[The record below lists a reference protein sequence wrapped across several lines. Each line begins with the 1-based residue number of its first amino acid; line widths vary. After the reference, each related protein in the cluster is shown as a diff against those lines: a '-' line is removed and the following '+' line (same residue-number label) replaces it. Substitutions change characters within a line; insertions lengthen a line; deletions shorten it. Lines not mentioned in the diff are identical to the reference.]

1 MFSTLLTFT
10 LFYGDIES
18 ILDAGVTEFMLRIM
32 AWLCT
37 STPIPRNYQQMCVDT
52 GPNIDMAIKLIRG
65 LKNIFERK
73 LTLIFQDK
81 ETVLFSDRSKQQAHT
96 VSFQLTVPSLHLFSI
111 LFSLA
116 CIRKITAVNTMSK
129 FSRTLNLVEFISV
142 VGDLASCVHYI
153 DNRLDNNIAYR
164 DVFQRTYKEKRLS
177 FGNETSSVLRQI
189 TNEID
194 IECILKCYNI

>member
-10 LFYGDIES
+10 LFYADIES

-37 STPIPRNYQQMCVDT
+37 STPIPRNYQQMCIDT

-73 LTLIFQDK
+73 LALIFQDK
-81 ETVLFSDRSKQQAHT
+81 ETILFSDRSKQQAYT
-96 VSFQLTVPSLHLFSI
+96 VSFQLTVPSI

-129 FSRTLNLVEFISV
+129 FSTTLNLVEFISV
-142 VGDLASCVHYI
+142 VGDLASCIHYI

-164 DVFQRTYKEKRLS
+164 DVFQRTYKEKGLS
-177 FGNETSSVLRQI
+177 FGNETTSVLRQI

-194 IECILKCYNI
+194 IECILKYYNI

>member
-10 LFYGDIES
+10 LFYADIES

-37 STPIPRNYQQMCVDT
+37 STPIPRNYQQMCIDT

-73 LTLIFQDK
+73 LALIFQDK
-81 ETVLFSDRSKQQAHT
+81 ETILFSDRSKQQVSKQQVYT
-96 VSFQLTVPSLHLFSI
+96 VSFQLTVPSI

-129 FSRTLNLVEFISV
+129 FSTTLNLVEFIWV
-142 VGDLASCVHYI
+142 VGDLASCIHYI

-164 DVFQRTYKEKRLS
+164 DVFQRTIKRNSYHLV
-177 FGNETSSVLRQI
+177 TRPLRFFDKLL
-189 TNEID
+189 T
-194 IECILKCYNI
+194 K

>member
-10 LFYGDIES
+10 LFYADIES

-37 STPIPRNYQQMCVDT
+37 STPIPRNYQQMCIDT

-73 LTLIFQDK
+73 LALIFQDK
-81 ETVLFSDRSKQQAHT
+81 ETVLFSDRSKQQAYT
-96 VSFQLTVPSLHLFSI
+96 VSFQLTVPSI

-129 FSRTLNLVEFISV
+129 FSTTLNLVEFISV
-142 VGDLASCVHYI
+142 VGDLASCIHYI
-153 DNRLDNNIAYR
+153 DNRLDNNIAYK
-164 DVFQRTYKEKRLS
+164 DVFQRTYKEKGLS
-177 FGNETSSVLRQI
+177 CGNETTSVLRQI

-194 IECILKCYNI
+194 IECILKYYNI

>member
-10 LFYGDIES
+10 LFYADIES

-37 STPIPRNYQQMCVDT
+37 STPIPRNYQQMCIDT

-73 LTLIFQDK
+73 LALIFQDK
-81 ETVLFSDRSKQQAHT
+81 ETVLFSDRSKQQVYT
-96 VSFQLTVPSLHLFSI
+96 VSFQLTVPSI

-129 FSRTLNLVEFISV
+129 FSTTLNLVEFISV
-142 VGDLASCVHYI
+142 VGDLASCIHYI

-164 DVFQRTYKEKRLS
+164 DVFQRTYKEKGLS
-177 FGNETSSVLRQI
+177 FGNETTSVLRQI

-194 IECILKCYNI
+194 IECILKYYNI

>member
-18 ILDAGVTEFMLRIM
+18 ILDAGVIEFMLRIM

-37 STPIPRNYQQMCVDT
+37 STPIPRNYQQMCIDT

-73 LTLIFQDK
+73 LALIFQDK
-81 ETVLFSDRSKQQAHT
+81 ETILFSDRSKQQAYT
-96 VSFQLTVPSLHLFSI
+96 VSCQLTVPSI

-129 FSRTLNLVEFISV
+129 FSTTLNLVEFISV
-142 VGDLASCVHYI
+142 VGDLASCIHYI

-177 FGNETSSVLRQI
+177 FGNETTSVLRQI

-194 IECILKCYNI
+194 IECILKYYNI

>member
-10 LFYGDIES
+10 LFYADIES

-37 STPIPRNYQQMCVDT
+37 STPIPRNYQQMCIDT

-73 LTLIFQDK
+73 LALIFQDK
-81 ETVLFSDRSKQQAHT
+81 ETVLFSDRSKQQVYT
-96 VSFQLTVPSLHLFSI
+96 VSFQLTVPSI

-129 FSRTLNLVEFISV
+129 FSTTLNLVEFIWV
-142 VGDLASCVHYI
+142 VGDLASCIHYI

-164 DVFQRTYKEKRLS
+164 DVFQRTIKRNGYHLV
-177 FGNETSSVLRQI
+177 TRPLRFFDKLL
-189 TNEID
+189 T
-194 IECILKCYNI
+194 K

>member
-10 LFYGDIES
+10 LFYADIES

-37 STPIPRNYQQMCVDT
+37 STPIPRNYQQMCIDT

-73 LTLIFQDK
+73 LALIFQDK
-81 ETVLFSDRSKQQAHT
+81 ETVLFSDRSKQQVYT
-96 VSFQLTVPSLHLFSI
+96 VSFQLTVPSI

-129 FSRTLNLVEFISV
+129 FSTTLNLVEFISV
-142 VGDLASCVHYI
+142 VGDLASCIHYI

-164 DVFQRTYKEKRLS
+164 DVFQRTYKETGLS
-177 FGNETSSVLRQI
+177 FGNETTSVLRQI

-194 IECILKCYNI
+194 IECILKYYNI

>member
-37 STPIPRNYQQMCVDT
+37 STPIPRNYQQMCIDT

-73 LTLIFQDK
+73 LALIFQDK
-81 ETVLFSDRSKQQAHT
+81 ETVLFSDRSKQQVSKQQVYT
-96 VSFQLTVPSLHLFSI
+96 VSFQLTVPSI

-129 FSRTLNLVEFISV
+129 FSTTLNLVEFISV
-142 VGDLASCVHYI
+142 VGDLASCIHYI

-164 DVFQRTYKEKRLS
+164 DVFQRTIKRNSYHLV
-177 FGNETSSVLRQI
+177 TRPLRFFAKLL
-189 TNEID
+189 T
-194 IECILKCYNI
+194 K